1 MTGKRFLEPPM
12 NAAAYRLGS
21 RAAGAVCGWL
31 GLMTFWA
38 AVVNAAEKPPLRYVP
53 MSVANGCFVESVVF
67 YDTVLET
74 FGAEAWCR
82 VLQWGAKEDE
92 EIVAGHAVAVFEQR
106 GQLWCWDMNRGFSAL
121 SVEPALREEVEKVA
135 APVLAKYP
143 RISAYFPTYRYDFAQ
158 TPDPAPPDESRAVVQ
173 TDLVFRDALLAGAR
187 LAKHRPVNVVQF
199 SFVADGETRQS
210 AATVFIFHGRLCIY
224 FPERGTVPFR
234 SRMLSVQNLRL
245 IQEAIRQQYRGAQSV
260 KPL

>member
-1 MTGKRFLEPPM
+1 MNDAAQRFGC
-12 NAAAYRLGS
+12 Y
-21 RAAGAVCGWL
+21 AAGTFRRWL
-31 GLMTFWA
+31 GLMFCSVSGA
-38 AVVNAAEKPPLRYVP
+38 FAAEKPPLPYVP
-53 MSVANGCFVESVVF
+53 MGVANGCFVESVVF
-67 YDTVLET
+67 YDTLHDT
-74 FGAEAWCR
+74 LGADAWCR

-106 GQLWCWDMNRGFSAL
+106 GRLWCWDINRGFTAL
-121 SVEPALREEVEKVA
+121 SVEPAQREEVEKVA
-135 APVLAKYP
+135 APILAKYS
-143 RISAYFPTYRYDFAQ
+143 RITAFFPLYRYDFAQ
-158 TPDPAPPDESRAVVQ
+158 APDAAPPDESRAVTQ

-187 LAKHRPVNVVQF
+187 LAKHRTVNVVQF
-199 SFVADGETRQS
+199 TFIDNGETRQS

>member
-1 MTGKRFLEPPM
+1 MPM
-12 NAAAYRLGS
+12 NAAVHRLGFC
-21 RAAGAVCGWL
+21 AGETFRGWL
-31 GLMTFWA
+31 GLMCFWA
-38 AVVNAAEKPPLRYVP
+38 TWAVAAEKPPLQYVP
-53 MSVANGCFVESVVF
+53 MGVANGCFVESVVF
-67 YDTVLET
+67 YDTVHET
-74 FGAEAWCR
+74 FGADVWCR

-106 GQLWCWDMNRGFSAL
+106 GRLWCWDLNRGFAAL
-121 SVEPALREEVEKVA
+121 SVEPAQREEVEKVA

-143 RISAYFPTYRYDFAQ
+143 RITAYFPLYRYDFAQ
-158 TPDPAPPDESRAVVQ
+158 APDPAPPDESRAVTQ

-187 LAKHRPVNVVQF
+187 LAKHRTVNVVQF
-199 SFVADGETRQS
+199 SFVADGESRQS

-234 SRMLSVQNLRL
+234 SRALAVQNLRL
-245 IQEAIRQQYRGAQSV
+245 IQDAIRQQYRGAQSV